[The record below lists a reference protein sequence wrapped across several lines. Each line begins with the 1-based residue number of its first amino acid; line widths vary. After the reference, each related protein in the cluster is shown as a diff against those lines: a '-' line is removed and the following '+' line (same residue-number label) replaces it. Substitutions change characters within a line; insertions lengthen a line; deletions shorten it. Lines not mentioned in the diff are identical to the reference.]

1 MNAPSARSLRFTR
14 LLPALAVLMI
24 GSAWVTT
31 AATRGDVEEAVDLR
45 GQGVERS
52 FAYEV
57 RPGTVAIEIEL
68 DASVSAGSVRGRVLD
83 PRGAERMALELEL
96 GHGHGTTGRVPA
108 IPGIWRV
115 ELSSAGASGKALV
128 RFVSR

>member
-1 MNAPSARSLRFTR
+1 MNTLSTRRFRFTR

-31 AATRGDVEEAVDLR
+31 AATRGDVEESLQLR

-52 FAYEV
+52 FEYEV

-68 DASVSAGSVRGRVLD
+68 DATVSAGSIRGRVLD
-83 PRGAERMALELEL
+83 PRGAERLALELEL

-108 IPGIWRV
+108 IPGTWRV
-115 ELSSAGASGKALV
+115 DLSSAGASGKALV

>member
-1 MNAPSARSLRFTR
+1 MTTPSTGSFRLTR

-31 AATRGDVEEAVDLR
+31 AATHGDVEESVDLR
-45 GQGVERS
+45 GQGVARS
-52 FAYEV
+52 FEYEV
-57 RPGTVAIEIEL
+57 RPGTVGIEVEL
-68 DASVSAGSVRGRVLD
+68 DATVSSGSVSGRVLD
-83 PRGAERMALELEL
+83 PRGVERMALELEL

-115 ELSSAGASGKALV
+115 EFSSAGATGKALV